1 MSDLLERFENQK
13 PSEFRARTE
22 ESLTWLRD
30 QMRVTRANVRQFY
43 KQSDLK
49 KTRRYLEGRMYTYFY
64 DPKYSEV
71 LPYYDIF
78 PVTLILQ
85 LEQNGFMG
93 LNFHYIPPRY
103 RILLLSELYK
113 FAINEDDESDDM
125 QTRIRISYDI
135 LKAAQKFKWAKPCLK
150 RYLSTQVMGPALE
163 VTPDHWDTIVM
174 LPLARFQKQTVR
186 SVYADS
192 RIMVNGR

>member
-1 MSDLLERFENQK
+1 MVSRSD
-13 PSEFRARTE
+13 ARNKK
-22 ESLTWLRD
+22 L
-30 QMRVTRANVRQFY
+30 NVRQFY

-49 KTRRYLEGRMYTYFY
+49 KTRRYLEGVCILISTTQNTQ
-64 DPKYSEV
+64 KY
-71 LPYYDIF
+71 YHITIYF

-192 RIMVNGR
+192 RRMVNGR

>member
-1 MSDLLERFENQK
+1 
-13 PSEFRARTE
+13 
-22 ESLTWLRD
+22 
-30 QMRVTRANVRQFY
+30 
-43 KQSDLK
+43 
-49 KTRRYLEGRMYTYFY
+49 MYTYFY

-71 LPYYDIF
+71 LAYYDIF

-135 LKAAQKFKWAKPCLK
+135 LKAAQKFNQAMFKEILINTGYGSGIRGYADP
-150 RYLSTQVMGPALE
+150 
-163 VTPDHWDTIVM
+163 WDTIVM
-174 LPLARFQKQTVR
+174 LSLPRFQKPTVR
-186 SVYADS
+186 SVYEDS
-192 RIMVNGR
+192 RRMVNGR